1 MDTTH
6 IQHIEAANLRL
17 GYSNIKGFQLQAVDA
32 LLEGKHVFLS
42 QQTGMGKS
50 AVYQLLTLAVDSK
63 LQSLENRVN
72 SGK

>member
-32 LLEGKHVFLS
+32 FEGKHVFLS

-63 LQSLENRVN
+63 LQLLLCQ
-72 SGK
+72 